1 MESSAPQQAYDRGNT
16 IFSPDGRLYQ
26 VEYAREAVERG
37 SPSVG
42 VVTDD
47 GVVLAARK
55 RVRSPLLEADTIEKI
70 HRVDD
75 HLAIATAGHAADAR
89 QLVDVARRVAQHH
102 RVRYGEPI
110 GVESLATHLADHVQE
125 HTQTGGSRPF
135 GAALLV
141 AGVDPDRPGGSVGRP
156 RLFEVDPSGTPYGWR
171 AVSIG
176 NGSGEISGFF
186 EDRLDGDGPL
196 DRRRGTT
203 AALEA
208 LEVTAEGDGDADLEP
223 ESIDV
228 WTIDSETGTVDE
240 FSTGEIEAVLG
251 ELES

>member
-1 MESSAPQQAYDRGNT
+1 MDSTTGQQAYDRGNT

-26 VEYAREAVERG
+26 VEYAREAVKRG

-42 VVTDD
+42 VATDD

-55 RVRSPLLEADTIEKI
+55 RVRSSLLEAETIEKI
-70 HRVDD
+70 HEVDD
-75 HLAIATAGHAADAR
+75 HLAIASAGHAADAR

-110 GVESLATHLADHVQE
+110 GVEPLATHLADHVQE

-141 AGVDPDRPGGSVGRP
+141 AGIDPDRPGGSDVEP

-176 NGSGEISGFF
+176 NGTDEISGFF
-186 EDRLDGDGPL
+186 EDRLDGGGPL

-208 LEVTAEGDGDADLEP
+208 LEATAEGDGDAALEP
-223 ESIDV
+223 ESLDV

-240 FSTGEIEAVLG
+240 FSTGEIEAVLAA
-251 ELES
+251 LE

>member
-1 MESSAPQQAYDRGNT
+1 MDSSAPQQAYDRGNT

-42 VVTDD
+42 IVTDD

-70 HRVDD
+70 HEVDD
-75 HLAIATAGHAADAR
+75 HLAVASAGHAADAR
-89 QLVDVARRVAQHH
+89 QLVDAARRVAQHH
-102 RVRYGEPI
+102 RVRYGEPV

-125 HTQTGGSRPF
+125 HTQSGGSRPF

-141 AGVDPDRPGGSVGRP
+141 AGVDPDRPGGGVGQS

-176 NGSGEISGFF
+176 NGTDGIRGFF
-186 EDRLDGDGPL
+186 EDRLEGDLAG
-196 DRRRGTT
+196 DTGRGIAT
-203 AALEA
+203 ALEA
-208 LEVTAEGDGDADLEP
+208 LATTAEGDLEP
-223 ESIDV
+223 ESLDV
-228 WTIDSETGTVDE
+228 WTIDSDAATVERLSADE
-240 FSTGEIEAVLG
+240 IVSVLA